1 MLQPDNWTR
10 DATDEDGGR
19 HMTLTTLR
27 RKRGLVTALL
37 VIVGLVA
44 TVAIARAAT
53 PAITGSTT
61 SPAGVVEVKVPEAP
75 GPRALDPHHSDATTG
90 AVEADEHDGDQGD
103 HQDVVSPHHAHDGE
117 QIGDQNDQ
125 GENDADAHET
135 VAPRTHERTHHDL
148 HSSDQGDQDDRSSDQ
163 GGASQHDGG
172 GESNGSS
179 D

>member
-1 MLQPDNWTR
+1 MR
-10 DATDEDGGR
+10 
-19 HMTLTTLR
+19 LTEFPK
-27 RKRGLVTALL
+27 KRGLLTALL
-37 VIVGLVA
+37 VVAGLA
-44 TVAIARAAT
+44 MTVTGARATT
-53 PAITGSTT
+53 PAITDSTT
-61 SPAGVVEVKVPEAP
+61 PPAGHFSGACSGCHVVELRVPEVP
-75 GPRALDPHHSDATTG
+75 GPGALDSDHSAEAADPSDETTG

-103 HQDVVSPHHAHDGE
+103 HQDVVSPHHAQNGE

-135 VAPRTHERTHHDL
+135 VAPRTQERTHHDL

-172 GESNGSS
+172 GEGSGSS